1 MKRYID
7 KCLQEW
13 CNLDKRKVL
22 LIRGARQIGKT
33 FSVRHFGQNFQHF
46 LEVNFEEDKDVRVFF
61 DGSLHPLGI
70 VEKLSAYYAVPVI
83 PGKTLLFFDEIQAC
97 PEAITSLR
105 FFYEKMPELHV
116 VGAGSLLE
124 FALSEIPSLGVGRL
138 SNLFMYPLSF
148 FEFLEA
154 ENETG
159 LIKMI
164 ECSDY
169 NNPLDDIFHKKLI
182 NRLKTYLIIGG
193 MPEVVQKYIDTHDL
207 LQCQNILDELIVTFI
222 DDFAKYKKKAPVERL
237 EEVFRNAALQSGQK
251 FKYSKIDKHLP
262 ATIYKDALNL
272 LVKAGVVIKTH
283 HTSANGIPLG
293 AQVNPKKFKVNLFDV
308 GLQQR
313 LMGLN
318 LSDLLVSND
327 FDVINRGALAETFTA
342 LELLAYSNP
351 RIKQNLFYWHRE
363 AKNSNAEID
372 YIFQKNDKIIPI
384 EVKAGTRGQMQSLR
398 LFLAEKK
405 QHYGIR
411 ISLEN
416 FCEYEN
422 IKVCPM
428 YAIKTIFTS
437 CDVLPVC

>member
-1 MKRYID
+1 MKRSID
-7 KCLQEW
+7 KHLQEW
-13 CNLDKRKVL
+13 CDLDNRKVL

-33 FSVRHFGQNFQHF
+33 FSVRHLGKTFQHL
-46 LEVNFEEDKDVRVFF
+46 LEVNFEEDKEVKAFF

-70 VEKLSAYYAVPVI
+70 IEKLSAYYTVPVI

-124 FALSEIPSLGVGRL
+124 FALSKIPSLGVGRL
-138 SNLFMYPLSF
+138 SNLFMYPLNF

-169 NNPLDDIFHKKLI
+169 NNPIDDVFHKRLI
-182 NRLKTYLIIGG
+182 NRLKTYLITGG

-207 LQCQNILDELIVTFI
+207 LQCQNILDELIVTFV

-237 EEVFRNAALQSGQK
+237 EEVFRNVALQSGQK

-262 ATIYKDALNL
+262 AAIYKDALNL
-272 LVKAGVVIKTH
+272 LVKAGIAVKTH
-283 HTSANGIPLG
+283 HTSANGLPLG
-293 AQVNPKKFKVNLFDV
+293 AQINPKKFKVNLFDV
-308 GLQQR
+308 GLHQR

-318 LSDLLVSND
+318 LSGLLVSND
-327 FDVINRGALAETFTA
+327 FTVINKGCLAETFTA
-342 LELLAYSNP
+342 LELLAYGNP

-363 AKNSNAEID
+363 ARNSNAEVD

-398 LFLAEKK
+398 LFMEEKNLNF
-405 QHYGIR
+405 GIR

-416 FCEYEN
+416 FSKYEEVR
-422 IKVCPM
+422 VCPM
-428 YAIKTIFTS
+428 YAIKNIIT
-437 CDVLPVC
+437 